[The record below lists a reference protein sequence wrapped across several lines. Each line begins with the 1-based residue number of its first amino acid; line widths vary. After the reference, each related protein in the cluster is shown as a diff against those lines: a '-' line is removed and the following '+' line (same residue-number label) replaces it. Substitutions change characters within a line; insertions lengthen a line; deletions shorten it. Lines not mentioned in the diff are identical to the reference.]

1 MAVKTAS
8 PRAELAVLRGMT
20 HRKKQIAGQLFSS
33 IDETY
38 FYSDESLEVYHAI
51 RRHMKE
57 EGEAPTYR
65 LLLEDP
71 EISTEAREH
80 MRDSVAT
87 VQTPVDASRAV
98 KTLNKY
104 RQARGLF
111 NLAANIDSKL
121 TNGSRLNIDAL
132 MEETAQ
138 GLSTVRMKR
147 STQDAFVHF
156 GRNNNSNALVKSILY
171 EDNSD
176 ETVPTGIKAFDEGA
190 GGFARGALV
199 TLGASSGAGKSTV
212 ASALAVNMAA
222 MGYKVLLVP
231 LEMSKREMTARIMA
245 NVTSTDLTK
254 ILQQRLAEG
263 ERELVYKRY
272 RSWVKKCKAKGG
284 RYTIFRP
291 DEDMDIEE
299 IMAAISAY
307 ECDVVIIDYIT
318 LLKGVDGDD
327 QWQRLGA
334 VARYAKINAEV
345 ENRVNILLC
354 QVSDEGKIRYA
365 RSISEHS
372 ANSWLWVATD
382 ESKETGI
389 TKIEQAKSRNSKKFP
404 FYIKIVYNLMQVH
417 DAPQD
422 DSLGSDPDEPTVSRT
437 NSKVKKRR
445 NRVDEELPDLASG
458 PDV

>member
-1 MAVKTAS
+1 MAVKTVS
-8 PRAELAVLRGMT
+8 PKAELAVLRGMC
-20 HRKKQIAGQLFSS
+20 HRKKQISGALISS
-33 IDETY
+33 VDDTY
-38 FYSDESLEVYHAI
+38 FYSDESLELYSAI
-51 RRHMKE
+51 RRHMRD
-57 EGEAPTYR
+57 EGEAPSYR

-71 EISTEAREH
+71 EISNEAREH
-80 MRDSVAT
+80 MRDAQPT
-87 VQTPVDASRAV
+87 IQTSVDAARAV

-104 RQARGLF
+104 RQARGLY
-111 NLAANIDSKL
+111 NLAANIDAKL
-121 TNGSRLNIDAL
+121 NNSSRLDIDSL
-132 MEETAQ
+132 LDETAQ

-156 GRNNNSNALVKSILY
+156 GKNNNSNALVKSILY

-176 ETVPTGIKAFDEGA
+176 ETIPTGIKAFDDGA

-199 TLGASSGAGKSTV
+199 TIGANSGGGKSTV

-222 MGYKVLLVP
+222 MGYKVLIVP

-245 NVTSTDLTK
+245 NVTNTDLTK

-272 RSWVKKCKAKGG
+272 RNWVKKVKAKGG

-299 IMAAISAY
+299 VVAAISAY
-307 ECDVVIIDYIT
+307 ECDVVIIDYIS

-327 QWQRLGA
+327 QWLRLGS
-334 VARYAKINAEV
+334 VARYAKINAEI

-354 QVSDEGKIRYA
+354 QVDDAGKIRYA
-365 RSISEHS
+365 RAISEHS
-372 ANSWLWVATD
+372 ANSWIWIATD
-382 ESKETGI
+382 ETKETGV
-389 TKIEQAKSRNSKKFP
+389 TRVEQPKSRNSKKFP
-404 FYIKIVYNLMQVH
+404 FYIKIVYNTMRVEE
-417 DAPQD
+417 APQD
-422 DSLGSDPDEPTVSRT
+422 DSLGADPDEQQTSGRK
-437 NSKVKKRR
+437 SKKKRR
-445 NRVDEELPDLASG
+445 VVDDDLPDLSEG

>member
-1 MAVKTAS
+1 MSVKTVS

-33 IDETY
+33 VDDTY

-87 VQTPVDASRAV
+87 IQTTVDASRAV

-111 NLAANIDSKL
+111 NLAANIDAKL
-121 TNGSRLNIDAL
+121 NNSTRLNVEAL
-132 MEETAQ
+132 LDETAQ

-147 STQDAFVHF
+147 STQDAFIHF
-156 GRNNNSNALVKSILY
+156 GKNNNSNALVKSILY

-176 ETVPTGIKAFDEGA
+176 ETIPTGIKAFDEGA

-199 TLGASSGAGKSTV
+199 TIGANSGGGKSTL
-212 ASALAVNMAA
+212 ASAMAVNMAS

-245 NVTSTDLTK
+245 NVTNTDLTK

-299 IMAAISAY
+299 IVAAISAY
-307 ECDVVIIDYIT
+307 DCDVVIIDYIS

-327 QWQRLGA
+327 QWMRLGS
-334 VARYAKINAEV
+334 VARYAKINAEI

-365 RSISEHS
+365 RAISEHS
-372 ANSWLWVATD
+372 ANSWIWVATD
-382 ESKETGI
+382 ETKETGI
-389 TKIEQAKSRNSKKFP
+389 TRIEQAKSRNSKKFP
-404 FYIKIVYNLMQVH
+404 FYVKIIYNLMKVE

-422 DSLGSDPDEPTVSRT
+422 DSLGADPDEQQTSSRK
-437 NSKVKKRR
+437 SKKRK
-445 NRVDEELPDLASG
+445 RVVDDDLPDLAAG
-458 PDV
+458 PDI